1 MRPKLWPRRG
11 ANLPVVLELAPLVD
25 CVFLLLMFFIVV
37 SSSGNVGAVPIEI
50 PHVGQ
55 ADASPRA
62 ATVLSIGQDDKIF
75 WDGAEVSDGELQER
89 LTAQAAEGGPLR
101 LTGDHRSSLGTL
113 MRVYQM
119 CRVAGVPRID
129 VDVSLEEA
137 SEEAPPGR

>member
-1 MRPKLWPRRG
+1 MKKLWPRRG

-37 SSSGNVGAVPIEI
+37 SSSGNVGAIPIEI
-50 PHVGQ
+50 PRG
-55 ADASPRA
+55 AEASAAPRA
-62 ATVLSIGQDDKIF
+62 ATVLSIARDDRIF
-75 WDGAEVSDGELQER
+75 WDGEEVSNEELNR
-89 LTAQAAEGGPLR
+89 HLTAQAAEGGSLR

-129 VDVSLEEA
+129 VDVSLEEG
-137 SEEAPPGR
+137 APR